1 MPGLSESFF
10 ANKSF
15 TLVAAALAFLGAA
28 ILISLIFRLVFGGK
42 LRLPRNGRAR
52 LPRLGTVDAFDL
64 DRQRQLVIIRRDNVE
79 HLLMIGGPN
88 DLVIESQI
96 IRAESRE
103 PRDFRDA
110 RLREKELREKEA
122 RDTAALPA
130 SVSWPA
136 PAESPSSIPPQRKPS
151 FPPATVLE
159 PETAGM
165 TGGRAEEPRPSAFPM
180 PPRRVSSPAA
190 PSSQRILNH
199 REPLSGR
206 VESPPRPDSTA
217 NPAKDFRRASVA
229 TPFLRS
235 SPNRLTETPA
245 VRLAPS
251 GGFEVPAPAGPP
263 HGIEESPALP
273 EINIVAEARA
283 AAPAPS
289 TAVAEAPDFTAD
301 DLIADV
307 PVAET
312 THADIDTLE
321 TEMAKLLGRRP
332 ASGRRRDPAAVQTTG
347 LPSCCNERRGG
358 LFCLRFTASR
368 VQVSR

>member
-10 ANKSF
+10 ANKNF
-15 TLVAAALAFLGAA
+15 TLVAAALAFLGTA
-28 ILISLIFRLVFGGK
+28 ILISVIFRLAFGGK

-122 RDTAALPA
+122 RDTPALPA
-130 SVSWPA
+130 GTSWPA
-136 PAESPSSIPPQRKPS
+136 PAESPLPMPPQRKSP
-151 FPPATVLE
+151 FPPAAVFE
-159 PETAGM
+159 PETGVMAGV
-165 TGGRAEEPRPSAFPM
+165 RAEEPKPSAFPM

-190 PSSQRILNH
+190 PSGQRILNH
-199 REPLSGR
+199 RESLSGR
-206 VESPPRPDSTA
+206 GESPPRPDSTV

-229 TPFLRS
+229 TPFLRP

-251 GGFEVPAPAGPP
+251 GGLEVPAPAGPP

-273 EINIVAEARA
+273 DIHIAAEARA

-289 TAVAEAPDFTAD
+289 MAVADARDFTAD
-301 DLIADV
+301 NLTADV
-307 PVAET
+307 PVVESA
-312 THADIDTLE
+312 HADVDTLE

-332 ASGRRRDPAAVQTTG
+332 G
-347 LPSCCNERRGG
+347 
-358 LFCLRFTASR
+358 
-368 VQVSR
+368 